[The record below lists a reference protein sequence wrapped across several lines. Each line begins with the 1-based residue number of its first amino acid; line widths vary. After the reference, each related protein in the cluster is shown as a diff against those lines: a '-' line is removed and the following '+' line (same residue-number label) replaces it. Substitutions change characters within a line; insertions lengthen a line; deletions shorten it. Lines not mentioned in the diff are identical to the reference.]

1 MLDTCKNTMDRFS
14 WTSSSNPCV
23 LPGEFGV
30 YQQSG
35 VRMYDGDKKTTFDNG
50 NLKLTTHRIVW
61 DDLDQQDRTIS
72 VTLPLVSNID
82 EQASGFMSSAK
93 VVVTFLPPPA
103 DKEPGPCV
111 SSPYSCVKFSFKQ
124 GGHSQ
129 FYALL
134 KEQIKKKSWAQ
145 QSTQSSST
153 GAAGRGLR
161 QPRGVGGIVG
171 IERKL
176 EQKSKETD
184 DHIQKAFKDL
194 DALMEKAKEMVAI
207 ADKVASK
214 LEEKKGSITEDETV
228 MFKSYLLS
236 MGIANPVT
244 KETHGSGA
252 SYHKELAKEL
262 GTFLEKIIKDEGGMM
277 TMSDVYCRF
286 NRARGM
292 ELVSPDDLVNAAKA
306 FSLVN
311 MPLRLRAF
319 ESGVLVIQALSHSD
333 EEVIRTTKQIL
344 DEKHSVTA
352 EELAHLVSISVML
365 AKERLLVTEQAGKA
379 CRDDSVEGLRFYPNL
394 FLERRD

>member
-1 MLDTCKNTMDRFS
+1 MDRFS
-14 WTSSSNPCV
+14 WTSSSNLCV
-23 LPGEFGV
+23 LPGESGV
-30 YQQSG
+30 HQQSG
-35 VRMYDGDKKTTFDNG
+35 VRIYDGDKKTTFENG

-61 DDLDQQDRTIS
+61 DDLDQQDRAIS
-72 VTLPLVSNID
+72 LTLSLVRKIG
-82 EQASGFMSSAK
+82 EQSAGFMSSAK
-93 VVVTFLPPPA
+93 VIVELDPPPA
-103 DKEPGPCV
+103 SKEPGPCV
-111 SSPYSCVKFSFKQ
+111 SSPYTCIKFSFKQ
-124 GGHSQ
+124 GGHAE
-129 FYALL
+129 FYAQLV
-134 KEQIKKKSWAQ
+134 EQINKKSWMQ
-145 QSTQSSST
+145 QTSGSAEASTKGPT
-153 GAAGRGLR
+153 R
-161 QPRGVGGIVG
+161 PRGVGGIVG

-184 DHIQKAFKDL
+184 NYIQKAFKDL
-194 DALMEKAKEMVAI
+194 DALMDKAKEMVAI

-244 KETHGSGA
+244 RETHGSGA

-262 GTFLEKIIKDEGGMM
+262 GNFLDKIIKDEGGMM

-292 ELVSPDDLVNAAKA
+292 ELVSPDDLINAA
-306 FSLVN
+306 N
-311 MPLRLRAF
+311 MFASASVPLRLRAF

-333 EEVIRTTKQIL
+333 EQVIQITKQTL

-352 EELAHLVSISVML
+352 EELAHLANISVML

-394 FLERRD
+394 FLERTD

>member
-1 MLDTCKNTMDRFS
+1 MDRFS
-14 WTSSSNPCV
+14 WTSSSNLCV
-23 LPGEFGV
+23 LPGESGV
-30 YQQSG
+30 HQQSG
-35 VRMYDGDKKTTFDNG
+35 VRIYDGDKKTTFENG

-61 DDLDQQDRTIS
+61 DDLDQQSDLIDFVSCEENWRTICW
-72 VTLPLVSNID
+72 VH
-82 EQASGFMSSAK
+82 E
-93 VVVTFLPPPA
+93 
-103 DKEPGPCV
+103 
-111 SSPYSCVKFSFKQ
+111 
-124 GGHSQ
+124 Q
-129 FYALL
+129 FYARLV
-134 KEQIKKKSWAQ
+134 EQINKKSWMQ
-145 QSTQSSST
+145 QTSGSAEASIKGPT
-153 GAAGRGLR
+153 R
-161 QPRGVGGIVG
+161 PRGVGGIVG

-184 DHIQKAFKDL
+184 DYIQKAFKDL

-214 LEEKKGSITEDETV
+214 LEEKKGAITEDETV

-244 KETHGSGA
+244 RETHGSGA

-262 GTFLEKIIKDEGGMM
+262 GNFLDKIIKDEGGMM

-292 ELVSPDDLVNAAKA
+292 ELVSPDDLINAA
-306 FSLVN
+306 N
-311 MPLRLRAF
+311 MFASASVPLRLRAF

-333 EEVIRTTKQIL
+333 EQVIQITKQTL

-352 EELAHLVSISVML
+352 EELAHLANISVML

-394 FLERRD
+394 FLERTD